1 MGLTQAL
8 LRVGAARPHVMIVSV
23 PGGTAVR
30 LAAEAELRRRG
41 WPAALSPADADVL
54 LVAGAVPKD
63 LDDPV
68 EEVWRAVPAPRARM
82 QAASPDEVA
91 AVLDRAGSLAGDL
104 SRQRAALPV
113 PRDPPD
119 EGEGPQAGGGPA
131 GMQMPGGTDMPGGM
145 DMADEMGMA
154 GGMDMAG
161 GMGMAGGLPVA
172 SRGEDRDGLKLDQ
185 LHVPLGPFLPDW
197 PAGLVVRVTLQ
208 GDVIQH
214 ATAGFLGVTG
224 AGRSYWYEP
233 WLRAAAGDG
242 ADADEAARRRLAS
255 HLDSLGRFL
264 AVAGWDLAAATARR
278 LRDESLAGAP
288 AATLEPAIRNFARRV
303 GRSRVLA
310 WATRG
315 LGVLTPGEAV
325 AAGVGGPALRA
336 GGDVCARYRQWCAE
350 VAEAAAVLAG
360 RSPTDPGMLEG
371 PRGPLAG
378 QSAPS
383 AGLVAVLPGLLAG
396 AEFAAARLIIASLD
410 PDADELAPAGVGAA
424 HGG

>member
-8 LRVGAARPHVMIVSV
+8 LRVGAARPHVMIAPV
-23 PGGTAVR
+23 PGGTEVR
-30 LAAEAELRRRG
+30 LAAEAELRRRD

-54 LVAGAVPKD
+54 LVAGNVPGE

-68 EEVWRAVPAPRARM
+68 EEVWRAVPVPRARV
-82 QAASPDEVA
+82 QAEGPDEVP
-91 AVLDRAGSLAGDL
+91 AVLDRARSLAGDL

-113 PRDPPD
+113 PGDPPD
-119 EGEGPQAGGGPA
+119 EGEGPQAGGSPGHKNGGPG
-131 GMQMPGGTDMPGGM
+131 GMQMPS
-145 DMADEMGMA
+145 
-154 GGMDMAG
+154 GMDMAG
-161 GMGMAGGLPVA
+161 GMGMAGEMGMAGGLRVA

-214 ATAGFLGVTG
+214 ATAGFVGVTG
-224 AGRSYWYEP
+224 EGRPYWYEP
-233 WLRAAAGDG
+233 WLRAAGER
-242 ADADEAARRRLAS
+242 ADVGEAARRRTAAY
-255 HLDSLGRFL
+255 LDSLGRFL
-264 AVAGWDLAAATARR
+264 AVAGWDLAAVTARR
-278 LRDESLAGAP
+278 LRDESLANAP
-288 AATLEPAIRNFARRV
+288 EATLGPAVCKFARRV
-303 GRSRVLA
+303 CRSRVLA

-315 LGVLTPGEAV
+315 LGVLSPAEAV

-336 GGDVCARYRQWCAE
+336 GGDVCTRYRQWCAE
-350 VAEAAAVLAG
+350 VAEAAAVLAD
-360 RSPTDPGMLEG
+360 RSPADPGLLEG
-371 PRGPLAG
+371 PRGPLDGRA
-378 QSAPS
+378 APS

-410 PDADELAPAGVGAA
+410 PDADELAPAGVGAG